1 MTSGLTMW
9 IALANEVEVESICV
23 ISDQKPLHGS
33 TVSFILSAVK
43 MTVQNKNLDQSYRQ
57 PAQTYKVNEN

>member
-1 MTSGLTMW
+1 MW

-43 MTVQNKNLDQSYRQ
+43 MTVQNRNLDQSYRQ
-57 PAQTYKVNEN
+57 PAQT